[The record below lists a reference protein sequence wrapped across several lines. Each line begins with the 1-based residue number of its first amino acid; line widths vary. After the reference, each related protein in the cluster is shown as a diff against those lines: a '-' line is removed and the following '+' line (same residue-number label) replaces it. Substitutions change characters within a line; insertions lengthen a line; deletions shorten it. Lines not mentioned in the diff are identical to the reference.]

1 MTENA
6 GLPRPAW
13 RRGVILIDPV
23 LYSSIAPAL
32 CVGGLVLHQRTSRLR
47 PTG

>member
-13 RRGVILIDPV
+13 RRGMILIDPV
-23 LYSSIAPAL
+23 LYNYIALAL
-32 CVGGLVLHQRTSRLR
+32 SVGGLVLYKRTSRLR